1 MFKYTGGLAD
11 EATIFYKRLASLL
24 FNEWGDSYSVTLGWL
39 SCRLS
44 LLHSAIA
51 CIHGA

>member
-24 FNEWGDSYSVTLGWL
+24 SNEWDSYSVTLGWL

>member
-11 EATIFYKRLASLL
+11 EATIFYKCLASLL
-24 FNEWGDSYSVTLGWL
+24 SNEWGDSYSVTLGWL